1 MARNW
6 CVLEAWLI
14 GKDLTVGDARSLHHF
29 FQWQISAIWQLV
41 MEEALTKFSNGK
53 YQRSCR
59 RIQNNVVFT
68 NLAGQAFLMRTQW
81 CLEQNTSQ
89 TRCHWWA
96 ALMESWEYWYSIST
110 SIKVLMS
117 KWPKPTSA
125 DVAQI
130 GLAVLLGHC
139 PTGQLWQL
147 SHSPDTRSRCH
158 QTWGEVKLRQLITI
172 RKIHGR
178 CRSKLLNLSL
188 HLKQPLLFSESLCF
202 CVLPRHNETG
212 IFQEAI

>member
-1 MARNW
+1 VSSAVAPWECLKVCDKSRHVEHEHGAIARNW

-14 GKDLTVGDARSLHHF
+14 GKDLTIGDARSLHQI
-29 FQWQISAIWQLV
+29 FQWQISAIWRLV

-110 SIKVLMS
+110 TSIKVLMS
-117 KWPKPTSA
+117 KWPRPTSA

-139 PTGQLWQL
+139 TTGQLWQL

-158 QTWGEVKLRQLITI
+158 QTWGEWSFA
-172 RKIHGR
+172 GG
-178 CRSKLLNLSL
+178 N
-188 HLKQPLLFSESLCF
+188 
-202 CVLPRHNETG
+202 
-212 IFQEAI
+212 